1 MLQERPRGSVLTG
14 EAPRWGGHF
23 LGGEAAR
30 LVPRPRVPAACL
42 RLAFAGVP
50 AQRKCP
56 KRCDWGGLVLFGG
69 FMENCRFRGL
79 QFPIVRANRKL
90 F

>member
-30 LVPRPRVPAACL
+30 LVPRPRVPAAWL
-42 RLAFAGVP
+42 LLAFLP
-50 AQRKCP
+50 KESAQR
-56 KRCDWGGLVLFGG
+56 DVIGVVWYYLEGLW
-69 FMENCRFRGL
+69 R
-79 QFPIVRANRKL
+79 IVGSGASSSLLLELIGNFFKSS
-90 F
+90 